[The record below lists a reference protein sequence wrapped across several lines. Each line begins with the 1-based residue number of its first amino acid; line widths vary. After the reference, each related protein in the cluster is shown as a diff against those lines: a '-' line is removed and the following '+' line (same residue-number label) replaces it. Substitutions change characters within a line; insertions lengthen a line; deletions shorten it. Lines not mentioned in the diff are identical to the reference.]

1 MDFSFG
7 REQIE
12 LRQNVRRALA
22 REFPITALRASQ
34 AMAARKRSSDA
45 ASRWAELVALGAPA
59 LLIPRAAGGCGGNEV
74 DLVGVLEEAGW
85 AALPDPLLETA
96 GLAGPMLAALLP
108 APAAADALRAL
119 LEDNV
124 PLAVGGIDVGPAGP
138 TSPTTI
144 SADGILHT
152 PRVIGWRDATVF
164 LLACRD
170 PDSGWQLH
178 AVPAHACTT
187 QDTPTFDQGR
197 DVATVHWPLS
207 ANTLLAY
214 GVAAEASI
222 AVMVD
227 RAAAGSAALLD
238 GLADRLITL
247 AVAFAKEHHQF
258 GQPIGSFPTIRN
270 LLADAAVKL
279 ELSRPAT
286 YRAAWSLAS
295 AQSTVSHDA
304 SMAKALASEAAE
316 LSARVAL
323 HVHGA
328 AGFAEDCDLRFFTT
342 RTWALSKAWGD
353 ATTHRH
359 LVLTQARRRHYERP
373 R

>member
-1 MDFSFG
+1 LIVDFTFNG
-7 REQIE
+7 EQIE
-12 LRQNVRRALA
+12 LRQNVHRALKRA
-22 REFPITALRASQ
+22 FAISDLRADNEVMAEQRSIV
-34 AMAARKRSSDA
+34 AAR
-45 ASRWAELVALGAPA
+45 RWAVLVAFDVPV
-59 LLIPRAAGGCGGNEV
+59 LLVPTSAGGRGRSDV

-96 GLAGPMLAALLP
+96 ALAAPLLAALLP

-119 LEDNV
+119 VEDNV
-124 PLAVGGIDVGPAGP
+124 PLAVGGVDVGPAGP
-138 TSPTTI
+138 SSPTTI

-152 PRVIGWRDATVF
+152 PRVVGWRDAATF

-187 QDTPTFDQGR
+187 QGTPTLDPGR

-207 ANTLLAY
+207 ADTLLAY
-214 GVAAEASI
+214 GVAAEASVG
-222 AVMVD
+222 VMAD
-227 RAAAGSAALLD
+227 RAAAGTAALLN
-238 GLADRLITL
+238 GLADRMITL
-247 AVAFAKEHHQF
+247 AVDFAQEHHQF
-258 GQPIGSFPTIRN
+258 GQPIGSFQGIKG
-270 LLADAAVKL
+270 LLTHAAIKL
-279 ELSRPAT
+279 EFSRPAT

-316 LSARVAL
+316 MAARVAL
-323 HVHGA
+323 QVYGTA
-328 AGFAEDCDLRFFTT
+328 SSSWECDLNLFVK

-353 ATTHRH
+353 ATTHRQ
-359 LVLTQARRRHYERP
+359 LALAQARRRRF
-373 R
+373 